1 MRGRREKDRIEDED
15 DDENDGPLARRPSLA
30 NSKLLDQTHLATAVP
45 TARQLEYQDWEM
57 GIFLHFGIRT
67 FHEGHRDWD
76 GKPMDLARFDPAT
89 LNCDQWVVTAKR
101 AGMHYAVLVC
111 KHHDGFANWPSKH
124 SRFTVA
130 QTPWRG
136 GQGDV
141 VREFT
146 DACRRHGLKIGLYYS
161 PAEWGGTR
169 FGDEAAY
176 DEHFLAQITELLEG
190 YGDIDILWF
199 DGCGSEGH
207 TYDWPRIVAEIRRMQ
222 PNLLLFNMGDPDF
235 RWVGNESGVAHLPNW
250 NTVDVGRVPVL
261 ISELANSEMTRWLPA
276 ECDCMMRWRNW
287 FFEEADVETVKP
299 VEELLGLYYLSVGR
313 GANLLINIGP
323 DRRGLLPDA
332 DAGRL
337 VELGEEVRRRFGS
350 PVATMADGQTTE
362 TGWEYAADEPFYLD
376 HVVLQEDLTRG
387 EAIRRFAVHV
397 ASTHGGKPI
406 TVHEGRNIG
415 HKAICRVPLVACRKV
430 LVEVTEA
437 DGAFALRSVELHNA
451 TGLVHQH

>member
-1 MRGRREKDRIEDED
+1 MRGRREKDRIEDEDDD

-261 ISELANSEMTRWLPA
+261 ISELANSEMTLCRLAVVTGARGLRRHYADGGGPRRSASRRLGRGLALPSVSLA
-276 ECDCMMRWRNW
+276 AAGPPSSRRRGACGGGRGCRRGRGRWR
-287 FFEEADVETVKP
+287 
-299 VEELLGLYYLSVGR
+299 
-313 GANLLINIGP
+313 
-323 DRRGLLPDA
+323 
-332 DAGRL
+332 
-337 VELGEEVRRRFGS
+337 
-350 PVATMADGQTTE
+350 
-362 TGWEYAADEPFYLD
+362 GW
-376 HVVLQEDLTRG
+376 
-387 EAIRRFAVHV
+387 
-397 ASTHGGKPI
+397 
-406 TVHEGRNIG
+406 
-415 HKAICRVPLVACRKV
+415 
-430 LVEVTEA
+430 
-437 DGAFALRSVELHNA
+437 
-451 TGLVHQH
+451 